1 MFELNDQDKSL
12 LKKKGISEE
21 KFYNQ
26 LKLLEQGVPFISL
39 VQPCTTEN
47 GINTLSDDE
56 IKYYAE
62 FYEQGLNKIKPIKFV
77 PSSGAATRMFGLL
90 SKVLNDYD
98 EFKDKIDGSSE
109 DTEIASLLE
118 FINQIRSFAFG
129 GELKEAIEKSD
140 LDLDHLISNKKF
152 DLILEYLLTEKGLD
166 YLNCPKALI
175 KFHNYDS
182 NARTAFEEHL
192 VEAINY
198 SKTTDNTARVHF
210 TILQGHENKF
220 TGFIEDELS
229 KYEKEGVKFEITFS
243 FQKPDTEIVAVD
255 FDDNPLR
262 GQDGDLVF
270 RPGGHGALLR
280 NLGELNN
287 EIVFVKNI
295 DNVVP
300 DRLTVETNMF
310 KKALSGYLLD
320 LKQTIDGYLKLIDED
335 NISDS
340 EIEQALTLIQ
350 QRLETK
356 VDPDINSQSNSQ
368 NNPKRR
374 ELKKGFIFGTLNRP
388 LRVCGVVK
396 NEGQPGGGPFW
407 IKDSQGKISKQ
418 IVESAQVDTKNDK
431 QNEIWNSST
440 HFNPVDLVCAIY
452 NYKGEKFDLQKYV
465 DMNTVFISKKSK
477 DGIDIKA
484 MELPGL
490 WNGAMAYWNTVFI
503 EVPLITFNPVKT
515 VFDLLKPEHLTDL
528 NLF

>member
-26 LKLLEQGVPFISL
+26 LKLLEEGVPFINL

-47 GINTLSDDE
+47 GIKTLSADE

-77 PSSGAATRMFGLL
+77 PSSGAASRMFGLL
-90 SKVLNDYD
+90 SKVLNNYD
-98 EFKDKIDGSSE
+98 EFKDKIDRNSDE
-109 DTEIASLLE
+109 TEIVSFLD

-129 GELKEAIEKSD
+129 GELKEAIEKND
-140 LDLDHLISNKKF
+140 LDLDQLISNKKF
-152 DLILEYLLTEKGLD
+152 DLILEHLLTEKGLD

-175 KFHNYDS
+175 KFHEYDKD
-182 NARTAFEEHL
+182 ARTAFEEHL
-192 VEAINY
+192 VEAIKY
-198 SKTTDNTARVHF
+198 CKTNDKTARVHF
-210 TILQGHENKF
+210 TILQEHENKF
-220 TGFIEDELS
+220 TVFIEDELS
-229 KYEKEGVKFEITFS
+229 KYEKEGVKLEITFS
-243 FQKPDTEIVAVD
+243 FQKPDTEIAAVD
-255 FDDNPLR
+255 LDNNPIR
-262 GQDGDLVF
+262 NMNGDLVF

-287 EIVFVKNI
+287 EIIFVKNI

-300 DRLTVETNMF
+300 DRLKIETNMF
-310 KKALSGYLLD
+310 KRALCGYLLD
-320 LKQTIDGYLKLIDED
+320 IKQTIDRYLKLIDEGK
-335 NISDS
+335 ISDS
-340 EIEQALTLIQ
+340 EIENAIKFIEEK
-350 QRLETK
+350 LEVK
-356 VDPDINSQSNSQ
+356 IPSDINSQNS
-368 NNPKRR
+368 PKRS

-407 IKDSQGKISKQ
+407 IKDSQGNISKQ
-418 IVESAQVDTKNDK
+418 IVESAQVDNENDK

-452 NYKGEKFDLQKYV
+452 DYKGEKFDLQKHV

-477 DGIDIKA
+477 DGINIKA

-515 VFDLLKPEHLTDL
+515 VFDLLKPEHLPDL